1 MNKLLFKSKT
11 IEIEVLDMKCNFDKF
26 LDLSVHFSPG
36 SLNMKEELLVKV
48 ATIESRPGLLF
59 I

>member
-1 MNKLLFKSKT
+1 MNKFFFKSQT
-11 IEIEVLDMKCNFDKF
+11 IEIEVLDMKRNFDKF
-26 LDLSVHFSPG
+26 LDLSIHFSPG

-48 ATIESRPGLLF
+48 AAVESRPGLLL